1 MLACAG
7 FGIQEYGVMFGDFNL
22 ASPYAAY
29 ARLRQGPPL
38 VWDANFCGGAW
49 LVHRHQDV
57 QAALRH
63 PDLSVRR
70 VGGWVSQAGAPPS
83 PRLQAFKG
91 LMARTLVFL
100 DRPRHTRVR
109 RVVNAAFSPQAL
121 RDIDRSIEN
130 RVTHLHSAFTN
141 QLRHGPADLVEQV
154 CRPLPALVMMDLL
167 GLQQLP
173 LAVFQSWSEQL
184 ARFIGQ
190 ATPDLPLLM
199 DTQDALLDMADFLG
213 NSAKLQE
220 GGLAWRLLHD
230 EQLSLQG
237 RRERLAQSCMLLFA
251 GYETSRHLLSSLFQ
265 TLLDDASKLQD
276 LLSNPQKIP
285 AAIKELLRYDSPIQ
299 YTARRLMQDQHW
311 HGQHLRKGQLL
322 LLLLGAANRDPEVF
336 AHPDDLDFSRNNQA
350 ELSMGYGI
358 HHCLG
363 AGLVQLEAKLVLE
376 QFLPLLPRLQLAQ
389 RERIQLPAYRGWN
402 RLLVHYRAMPS

>member
-1 MLACAG
+1 
-7 FGIQEYGVMFGDFNL
+7 MFGEFNP

-38 VWDANFCGGAW
+38 VWDADFCGGAW
-49 LVHRHQDV
+49 LVHRHSDV
-57 QAALRH
+57 QAALRD

-70 VGGWVSQAGAPPS
+70 VGGWVAQAGAAPS

-109 RVVNAAFSPQAL
+109 RVVNAAFSAKAL
-121 RDIDRSIEN
+121 ESLHGTIEK
-130 RVTHLHSAFTN
+130 RVTQIHLGLEDK
-141 QLRHGPADLVEQV
+141 LRHGPADLVDEV
-154 CRPLPALVMMDLL
+154 CRPLPALVMMDVL

-173 LAVFQSWSEQL
+173 LSAFQAWSEQL

-199 DTQDALLDMADFLG
+199 DTQDALLDMAGFLG
-213 NSAKLQE
+213 NSTNLQE

-265 TLLDDASKLQD
+265 TLLGDSVKLQD
-276 LLSNPQKIP
+276 LLSNPQKTP
-285 AAIKELLRYDSPIQ
+285 AAIKEVLRYDSPIQ

-336 AHPDDLDFSRNNQA
+336 ANPDELDFNRDNQS
-350 ELSMGYGI
+350 ELSMGHGI

-389 RERIQLPAYRGWN
+389 GERIQLPAYRGWN
-402 RLLVHYRAMPS
+402 RLPVQYRTTQS

>member
-1 MLACAG
+1 
-7 FGIQEYGVMFGDFNL
+7 MFGDLNL
-22 ASPYAAY
+22 ASPYPAY
-29 ARLRQGPPL
+29 ACLREGPPL

-49 LVHRHQDV
+49 LVHRHNDV

-70 VGGWVSQAGAPPS
+70 VGGWVAQADAATS

-109 RVVNAAFSPQAL
+109 RVVNAAFSPKAL
-121 RDIDRSIEN
+121 ETLHGTIGQ
-130 RVTHLHSAFTN
+130 RVTQIHQ
-141 QLRHGPADLVEQV
+141 QLEEKLQTGPADLVDEV
-154 CRPLPALVMMDLL
+154 CRPLPALVMMDVL
-167 GLQQLP
+167 GLEQLSLP
-173 LAVFQSWSEQL
+173 VFQAWSEQL
-184 ARFIGQ
+184 ARFIGL
-190 ATPDLPLLM
+190 ATPDRPLLM
-199 DTQDALLDMADFLG
+199 HTQDALLDMAHFLS
-213 NSAKLQE
+213 NSANLQE

-265 TLLDDASKLQD
+265 TLLSNTAKLAELQAQ
-276 LLSNPQKIP
+276 PEKIP
-285 AAIKELLRYDSPIQ
+285 AAIKEVLRHDSPIQ
-299 YTARRLMQDQHW
+299 YTARRLIRDQYW

-322 LLLLGAANRDPEVF
+322 LLLLGAANRDPDVF
-336 AHPDDLDFSRNNQA
+336 SNPDKLDFGRNNQA

-363 AGLVQLEAKLVLE
+363 AGLVQLEARLAI
-376 QFLPLLPRLQLAQ
+376 QRFLPLLPRLQAGLG
-389 RERIQLPAYRGWN
+389 ERIQLPAYRGWN
-402 RLLVHYRAMPS
+402 SLPVQLKATYP

>member
-1 MLACAG
+1 
-7 FGIQEYGVMFGDFNL
+7 MFGEFNL

-38 VWDANFCGGAW
+38 VWDADFCGGAW
-49 LVHRHQDV
+49 LVHRHSDV
-57 QAALRH
+57 QAALRN

-70 VGGWVSQAGAPPS
+70 VGGWVAQAGAAPS

-109 RVVNAAFSPQAL
+109 RVVNAAFSAKAL
-121 RDIDRSIEN
+121 ESLHGTIEK
-130 RVTHLHSAFTN
+130 RVTQIHLGLEDK
-141 QLRHGPADLVEQV
+141 LRHGPADLVDGV
-154 CRPLPALVMMDLL
+154 CRPLPALVMMDVL

-173 LAVFQSWSEQL
+173 LSVFQAWSEQL

-213 NSAKLQE
+213 NSTNLQE

-265 TLLDDASKLQD
+265 TLLGDSIKLQD

-285 AAIKELLRYDSPIQ
+285 AAIKEVLRYDSPIQ

-336 AHPDDLDFSRNNQA
+336 ANPDELDFSRDNQA
-350 ELSMGYGI
+350 ELSMGHGI

-389 RERIQLPAYRGWN
+389 GERIQLPAYRGWN
-402 RLLVHYRAMPS
+402 RLPVQYRAAQS

>member
-1 MLACAG
+1 
-7 FGIQEYGVMFGDFNL
+7 MFGDFNL
-22 ASPYAAY
+22 VSPYPAY
-29 ARLRQGPPL
+29 ACLRQGPPL
-38 VWDANFCGGAW
+38 VWDADFCGGAW
-49 LVHRHQDV
+49 LVHRHCDV

-70 VGGWVSQAGAPPS
+70 VGGWVSQAGAAPS
-83 PRLQAFKG
+83 ARLQAFKG

-109 RVVNAAFSPQAL
+109 RVVNAAFSAKAL
-121 RDIDRSIEN
+121 ESLHDTIKSRAAQI
-130 RVTHLHSAFTN
+130 HLGLKDK
-141 QLRHGPADLVEQV
+141 LRHGSTDLVDEV
-154 CRPLPALVMMDLL
+154 CRPLPAMVMMDVL
-167 GLQQLP
+167 GVEQLP
-173 LAVFQSWSEQL
+173 LSVFQAWSEQL

-199 DTQDALLDMADFLG
+199 DTQDALLEMADFLG
-213 NSAKLQE
+213 NTANLQE

-265 TLLDDASKLQD
+265 TLLDDSAKLQE
-276 LLSNPQKIP
+276 LLASPQKIP
-285 AAIKELLRYDSPIQ
+285 AAIKEVLRHDSPIQ

-336 AHPDDLDFSRNNQA
+336 THPDQLDFSRNNQA
-350 ELSMGYGI
+350 ELSMGHGI

-363 AGLVQLEAKLVLE
+363 AGLVQLEAKLILE
-376 QFLPLLPRLQLAQ
+376 QFLPLLPHLQLSQ
-389 RERIQLPAYRGWN
+389 GERIQLPAYRGWN
-402 RLLVHYRAMPS
+402 RLLVQYRVAQS

>member
-1 MLACAG
+1 
-7 FGIQEYGVMFGDFNL
+7 MFGEFNL

-38 VWDANFCGGAW
+38 VWDADFCGGAW
-49 LVHRHQDV
+49 LIHRHSDV
-57 QAALRH
+57 QAALRD

-70 VGGWVSQAGAPPS
+70 VGGWVAQAGAAPS

-109 RVVNAAFSPQAL
+109 RVVNAAFSAKAL
-121 RDIDRSIEN
+121 ESLHGTIEK
-130 RVTHLHSAFTN
+130 RVTQIHLGLEDK
-141 QLRHGPADLVEQV
+141 LRHGPADLVDEV
-154 CRPLPALVMMDLL
+154 CRPLPALVMMDVI

-173 LAVFQSWSEQL
+173 LSVFQAWSEQL

-265 TLLDDASKLQD
+265 TLLGDSIKLQD

-285 AAIKELLRYDSPIQ
+285 AAIKEVLRYDSPIQ

-336 AHPDDLDFSRNNQA
+336 ANPDELDFSRDNQA
-350 ELSMGYGI
+350 ELSMGHGI

-389 RERIQLPAYRGWN
+389 GERIQLPAYRGWN
-402 RLLVHYRAMPS
+402 RLPVQYRATQS

>member
-1 MLACAG
+1 
-7 FGIQEYGVMFGDFNL
+7 MFGDFNL
-22 ASPYAAY
+22 ASPYPAY

-38 VWDANFCGGAW
+38 VWDADFCGGAW
-49 LVHRHQDV
+49 LVHRHGDV

-70 VGGWVSQAGAPPS
+70 VGGWVSQAVANPS
-83 PRLQAFKG
+83 PRLQTFKG

-109 RVVNAAFSPQAL
+109 RVVNAAFSAKAL
-121 RDIDRSIEN
+121 DTLHGTIEK
-130 RVTHLHSAFTN
+130 RVAQIHLALEN
-141 QLRHGPADLVEQV
+141 KLQHGSADLVDEV
-154 CRPLPALVMMDLL
+154 CRPLPALVMMDVL

-173 LAVFQSWSEQL
+173 LSVFQAWSEQL

-213 NSAKLQE
+213 NSANLQK

-265 TLLDDASKLQD
+265 TLLDDCTKQQD

-285 AAIKELLRYDSPIQ
+285 AAIKEVLRHDSPIQ

-322 LLLLGAANRDPEVF
+322 LLLLGAANRDPEIF
-336 AHPDDLDFSRNNQA
+336 AHPDELDFNRNNQA
-350 ELSMGYGI
+350 ELSMGHGI

-363 AGLVQLEAKLVLE
+363 AGLVQLEARLTLE
-376 QFLPLLPRLQLAQ
+376 QFLPLLPRLQLGQ
-389 RERIQLPAYRGWN
+389 GERIQLPAYRGWN
-402 RLLVHYRAMPS
+402 RLSVQYRALLS

>member
-1 MLACAG
+1 
-7 FGIQEYGVMFGDFNL
+7 MFGDFNL
-22 ASPYAAY
+22 ASPYPAY

-38 VWDANFCGGAW
+38 VWDADFCGGAW
-49 LVHRHQDV
+49 LVHRHGDV

-70 VGGWVSQAGAPPS
+70 VGGWVSQAGAHPS
-83 PRLQAFKG
+83 PRLQTFKG
-91 LMARTLVFL
+91 LLARTLVFL

-109 RVVNAAFSPQAL
+109 RVVNAAFSAKAL
-121 RDIDRSIEN
+121 DTLHGTIEK
-130 RVTHLHSAFTN
+130 RVAQIHLGLEN
-141 QLRHGPADLVEQV
+141 KLQHGSADLVDEV
-154 CRPLPALVMMDLL
+154 CRPLPALVMMDVL

-173 LAVFQSWSEQL
+173 LSVFQAWSEQL

-190 ATPDLPLLM
+190 ATPDQPLLM

-213 NSAKLQE
+213 NSANLQE

-230 EQLSLQG
+230 KQLSLQG

-265 TLLDDASKLQD
+265 TLLDDCTKQQD

-285 AAIKELLRYDSPIQ
+285 AAIKEVLRHDSPIQ

-322 LLLLGAANRDPEVF
+322 LLLLGAANRDPEIF
-336 AHPDDLDFSRNNQA
+336 AHPDELDFNRNNQA
-350 ELSMGYGI
+350 ELSMGHGI

-363 AGLVQLEAKLVLE
+363 AGLVQLEARLTLE
-376 QFLPLLPRLQLAQ
+376 QFLPLLPRLQLSQ
-389 RERIQLPAYRGWN
+389 GERIQLPAYRGWN
-402 RLLVHYRAMPS
+402 RLSVQYRALPS

>member
-1 MLACAG
+1 
-7 FGIQEYGVMFGDFNL
+7 MFDEFNL

-29 ARLRQGPPL
+29 ARLRQGSPL
-38 VWDANFCGGAW
+38 VWDADFCGGAW
-49 LVHRHQDV
+49 LVHRHSDV
-57 QAALRH
+57 QAALRN

-70 VGGWVSQAGAPPS
+70 VGGWVAQAGAAPS

-109 RVVNAAFSPQAL
+109 RVVNAAFSAKAL
-121 RDIDRSIEN
+121 ESLHGTIEKC
-130 RVTHLHSAFTN
+130 VTQIHLGLEDK
-141 QLRHGPADLVEQV
+141 LRHGPADLVDEV
-154 CRPLPALVMMDLL
+154 CRPLPALVMMDVL

-173 LAVFQSWSEQL
+173 LSVFQAWSEQL

-199 DTQDALLDMADFLG
+199 VTQDALLDMADFLG

-265 TLLDDASKLQD
+265 TLLGDSVKLQD
-276 LLSNPQKIP
+276 LLSNPQQIP
-285 AAIKELLRYDSPIQ
+285 AAIKEVLRYDSPIQ

-336 AHPDDLDFSRNNQA
+336 ANPDELDFSRDNQA
-350 ELSMGYGI
+350 ELSMGHGI

-389 RERIQLPAYRGWN
+389 GERIQLPAYRGWN
-402 RLLVHYRAMPS
+402 RLPVQYRAAQS

>member
-1 MLACAG
+1 
-7 FGIQEYGVMFGDFNL
+7 MFGDFNL

-29 ARLRQGPPL
+29 AGLRQGPPV
-38 VWDANFCGGAW
+38 VWDADFCGGAW
-49 LVHRHQDV
+49 LVHRHCDV
-57 QAALRH
+57 QAALRN

-70 VGGWVSQAGAPPS
+70 VGGWVAQAGAAPS

-109 RVVNAAFSPQAL
+109 RVVNAGFSAKGLESLHGTIKNRTAQIHRGLKDKL
-121 RDIDRSIEN
+121 RDGS
-130 RVTHLHSAFTN
+130 
-141 QLRHGPADLVEQV
+141 ADLVDEV
-154 CRPLPALVMMDLL
+154 CRPLPALVMMDVL

-173 LAVFQSWSEQL
+173 LSVFQTWSEQL

-190 ATPDLPLLM
+190 ATPDLPLLK

-213 NSAKLQE
+213 DSTNLQE

-265 TLLDDASKLQD
+265 TLLGDSIKLQD

-285 AAIKELLRYDSPIQ
+285 AAIKEVLRYDSPIQ

-336 AHPDDLDFSRNNQA
+336 ANPDELDFSRDNQA
-350 ELSMGYGI
+350 ELSMGHGI

-363 AGLVQLEAKLVLE
+363 AGLVQLEAKLLLE

-389 RERIQLPAYRGWN
+389 GERIQLPAYRGWN
-402 RLLVHYRAMPS
+402 RLPVQYRATQS

>member
-1 MLACAG
+1 
-7 FGIQEYGVMFGDFNL
+7 MFGEFNL

-38 VWDANFCGGAW
+38 VWDADFCGGAW
-49 LVHRHQDV
+49 LVHRHSDV
-57 QAALRH
+57 QAALRD

-70 VGGWVSQAGAPPS
+70 VGGWVAQAGAAPS

-109 RVVNAAFSPQAL
+109 RVVNAAFSAKAL
-121 RDIDRSIEN
+121 ESLHGTIEK
-130 RVTHLHSAFTN
+130 RVTQIHLGLKDKL
-141 QLRHGPADLVEQV
+141 QHGPADLVDEV
-154 CRPLPALVMMDLL
+154 CRPLPALVMMDML

-173 LAVFQSWSEQL
+173 LSVFQAWSEQL

-213 NSAKLQE
+213 NSTNLQE

-265 TLLDDASKLQD
+265 TLLGNSVKLQD

-285 AAIKELLRYDSPIQ
+285 AAIKEVLRHDSPIQ

-336 AHPDDLDFSRNNQA
+336 ANPDELDFSRDNQA
-350 ELSMGYGI
+350 ELSMGHGI

-363 AGLVQLEAKLVLE
+363 AGLVQLEAQLVLE

-389 RERIQLPAYRGWN
+389 GERIQLPAYRGWN
-402 RLLVHYRAMPS
+402 RLPVQYRATQS

>member
-1 MLACAG
+1 
-7 FGIQEYGVMFGDFNL
+7 MFGEFNL

-38 VWDANFCGGAW
+38 VWDADFCGGAW
-49 LVHRHQDV
+49 LIHRHSDV
-57 QAALRH
+57 QAALRN

-70 VGGWVSQAGAPPS
+70 VGGWVAQAGATPA

-109 RVVNAAFSPQAL
+109 RVVNAAFSAKAL
-121 RDIDRSIEN
+121 ESLHGTIEKH
-130 RVTHLHSAFTN
+130 VTQIHLGLEDK
-141 QLRHGPADLVEQV
+141 LRHGPADLVDEV
-154 CRPLPALVMMDLL
+154 CRPLPALVMMDVL

-173 LAVFQSWSEQL
+173 LSVFQAWSEQL

-265 TLLDDASKLQD
+265 TLLADSIKLQD

-285 AAIKELLRYDSPIQ
+285 AAIKEVLRYDSPIQ

-336 AHPDDLDFSRNNQA
+336 ANPDELDFSRDNQA
-350 ELSMGYGI
+350 ELSMGHGI

-389 RERIQLPAYRGWN
+389 GERIQLPAYRGWN
-402 RLLVHYRAMPS
+402 RLPVQYRATQS

>member
-1 MLACAG
+1 
-7 FGIQEYGVMFGDFNL
+7 MFGEFNL

-29 ARLRQGPPL
+29 GRLRQGPPL
-38 VWDANFCGGAW
+38 VWDADFCGGAW
-49 LVHRHQDV
+49 LVHRHSDV
-57 QAALRH
+57 QAALRN

-70 VGGWVSQAGAPPS
+70 VGGWVAQAGATPS

-109 RVVNAAFSPQAL
+109 RVVNAAFSAKAL
-121 RDIDRSIEN
+121 ESLHGTIEK
-130 RVTHLHSAFTN
+130 RVTQIHLGLEDK
-141 QLRHGPADLVEQV
+141 LRHGPADLVDEV
-154 CRPLPALVMMDLL
+154 CRPLPALVMMDVL

-173 LAVFQSWSEQL
+173 LSVFQAWSEQL

-199 DTQDALLDMADFLG
+199 DTQEALLDMADFLG
-213 NSAKLQE
+213 NSTNLQE

-265 TLLDDASKLQD
+265 TLLGDSIKLQD

-336 AHPDDLDFSRNNQA
+336 ANPDELDFNRDNQS
-350 ELSMGYGI
+350 ELSMGHGI

-363 AGLVQLEAKLVLE
+363 AGLVQLEAKLALE
-376 QFLPLLPRLQLAQ
+376 QFLPLLPGLQLAHG
-389 RERIQLPAYRGWN
+389 ERIQLPAYRGWN
-402 RLLVHYRAMPS
+402 RLPVQYRATQS

>member
-1 MLACAG
+1 
-7 FGIQEYGVMFGDFNL
+7 MFGDFNL

-29 ARLRQGPPL
+29 ACLRQGPPL

-49 LVHRHQDV
+49 LVHRHSDV
-57 QAALRH
+57 QASLRN

-70 VGGWVSQAGAPPS
+70 VGGWVSQAGAAPS
-83 PRLQAFKG
+83 PRLQTFKG

-109 RVVNAAFSPQAL
+109 RVVNTAFSPKSL
-121 RDIDRSIEN
+121 ETLHSTIEE
-130 RVTHLHSAFTN
+130 RVTQTLLGLE
-141 QLRHGPADLVEQV
+141 QKLQHGPADLVDEV

-167 GLQQLP
+167 GLEQLP
-173 LAVFQSWSEQL
+173 LTIFQAWSEQL

-190 ATPDLPLLM
+190 ATPDIPLLM
-199 DTQDALLDMADFLG
+199 DTQTALLDMADFLG
-213 NSAKLQE
+213 NTSNLRE

-230 EQLSLQG
+230 EQLSLHG

-251 GYETSRHLLSSLFQ
+251 GYETSRHLLSTLFQ
-265 TLLDDASKLQD
+265 TLLSDTRKLRSLQTQPE
-276 LLSNPQKIP
+276 NIP
-285 AAIKELLRYDSPIQ
+285 AAIKEVLRHDSPIQ
-299 YTARRLMQDQHW
+299 YTARRLMRDQHW

-336 AHPDDLDFSRNNQA
+336 TQPDELDFSRNNQA
-350 ELSMGYGI
+350 ELSMGHGI

-363 AGLVQLEAKLVLE
+363 AGLVHLEARLTLE
-376 QFLPLLPRLQLAQ
+376 KALPLLSRLQLGQGQ
-389 RERIQLPAYRGWN
+389 RIDVPAYRGWN
-402 RLLVHYRAMPS
+402 SLPVQLRGLQ

>member
-1 MLACAG
+1 
-7 FGIQEYGVMFGDFNL
+7 MFDDFNL

-29 ARLRQGPPL
+29 ARLRQGSPL
-38 VWDANFCGGAW
+38 VWDADFCGGAW
-49 LVHRHQDV
+49 LVHRHSDV
-57 QAALRH
+57 QAALRD

-70 VGGWVSQAGAPPS
+70 VGGWVAQAGAAPS

-100 DRPRHTRVR
+100 DRPRHTRLR
-109 RVVNAAFSPQAL
+109 RVVNAAFSAKAL
-121 RDIDRSIEN
+121 ESLHGTIEK
-130 RVTHLHSAFTN
+130 RVTQIHLGLEDK
-141 QLRHGPADLVEQV
+141 LRHGPADLVDEV
-154 CRPLPALVMMDLL
+154 CRPLPALVMMDVL

-173 LAVFQSWSEQL
+173 LSVFQAWSEQL

-265 TLLDDASKLQD
+265 TLLGDSVKLQD
-276 LLSNPQKIP
+276 LLSNPQQIP
-285 AAIKELLRYDSPIQ
+285 AAIKEVLRYDSPIQ

-336 AHPDDLDFSRNNQA
+336 ANPDELDFSRDNQS
-350 ELSMGYGI
+350 ELSMGHGI

-389 RERIQLPAYRGWN
+389 GERIQLPAYRGWN
-402 RLLVHYRAMPS
+402 RLPVQYRATQS

>member
-1 MLACAG
+1 
-7 FGIQEYGVMFGDFNL
+7 MFGDFNL
-22 ASPYAAY
+22 VSPYPAY

-38 VWDANFCGGAW
+38 VWDADFCGGAW
-49 LVHRHQDV
+49 LVHRHSDV

-70 VGGWVSQAGAPPS
+70 VGGWVSQAGANPS
-83 PRLQAFKG
+83 PRLQTFKG

-109 RVVNAAFSPQAL
+109 RVVNAAFSAKAL
-121 RDIDRSIEN
+121 DTLHGTIEK
-130 RVTHLHSAFTN
+130 RVAQIHLSLEN
-141 QLRHGPADLVEQV
+141 KLQHGSADLVDEV
-154 CRPLPALVMMDLL
+154 CRPLPALVMMDVL
-167 GLQQLP
+167 GLVQLP
-173 LAVFQSWSEQL
+173 LSVFQAWSEQL

-199 DTQDALLDMADFLG
+199 DTQDALLELADFLG
-213 NSAKLQE
+213 NSANLQE

-265 TLLDDASKLQD
+265 TLLDDCTKQQD

-285 AAIKELLRYDSPIQ
+285 AAIKEVLRHDSPIQ

-311 HGQHLRKGQLL
+311 HGQYLRKGQLL

-336 AHPDDLDFSRNNQA
+336 AHPDELDFNRNNQA
-350 ELSMGYGI
+350 ELSMGHGI

-363 AGLVQLEAKLVLE
+363 AGLVQLEARLTLE
-376 QFLPLLPRLQLAQ
+376 QFLPLLPRLQLGQ
-389 RERIQLPAYRGWN
+389 GERIQLPAYRGWN
-402 RLLVHYRAMPS
+402 RLSVQYRALPS

>member
-1 MLACAG
+1 
-7 FGIQEYGVMFGDFNL
+7 MFGEFNL

-38 VWDANFCGGAW
+38 VWDADFCGGAW
-49 LVHRHQDV
+49 LVHRHSDV
-57 QAALRH
+57 QAALRN

-70 VGGWVSQAGAPPS
+70 VGGWVAQAGAAPS

-109 RVVNAAFSPQAL
+109 RVVNAAFSAKAL
-121 RDIDRSIEN
+121 ESLHGTIEK
-130 RVTHLHSAFTN
+130 RVTQIHLGLEDK
-141 QLRHGPADLVEQV
+141 LRHGPADLVDEV
-154 CRPLPALVMMDLL
+154 CRPLPALVMMDVL

-173 LAVFQSWSEQL
+173 LSVFQAWSEQL

-265 TLLDDASKLQD
+265 TLLGDSIKLQD

-285 AAIKELLRYDSPIQ
+285 AAIKEVLRYDSPIQ

-336 AHPDDLDFSRNNQA
+336 ANPDELDFSRDNQA
-350 ELSMGYGI
+350 ELSMGHGI

-389 RERIQLPAYRGWN
+389 GERIQLPAYRGWN
-402 RLLVHYRAMPS
+402 RLPVQYRATQS

>member
-1 MLACAG
+1 
-7 FGIQEYGVMFGDFNL
+7 MFGDFNL

-29 ARLRQGPPL
+29 ARLRQGSPL
-38 VWDANFCGGAW
+38 VWDADFCGGAW
-49 LVHRHQDV
+49 LVHRHSDV
-57 QAALRH
+57 QAALRN

-70 VGGWVSQAGAPPS
+70 VGGWVAQAGAAPS

-109 RVVNAAFSPQAL
+109 RVVNAAFSAKAL
-121 RDIDRSIEN
+121 ESLHGTIEKC
-130 RVTHLHSAFTN
+130 VTQIHLGLEDK
-141 QLRHGPADLVEQV
+141 LRHGPADLVDEV
-154 CRPLPALVMMDLL
+154 CRPLPALVMMDVL

-173 LAVFQSWSEQL
+173 LSVFQAWSEQL

-265 TLLDDASKLQD
+265 TLLGDSVKLQD
-276 LLSNPQKIP
+276 LLSNPQQIP
-285 AAIKELLRYDSPIQ
+285 AAIKEVLRYDSPIQ

-336 AHPDDLDFSRNNQA
+336 ANPDELDFSRDNQA
-350 ELSMGYGI
+350 ELSMGHGI

-389 RERIQLPAYRGWN
+389 GERIQLPAYRGWN
-402 RLLVHYRAMPS
+402 RLPVQYRATQS

>member
-1 MLACAG
+1 
-7 FGIQEYGVMFGDFNL
+7 MFGDFNL

-38 VWDANFCGGAW
+38 VWDADFCGGAW
-49 LVHRHQDV
+49 LVHRHSDV
-57 QAALRH
+57 QAALRN

-70 VGGWVSQAGAPPS
+70 VGGWVAQAGADPS

-109 RVVNAAFSPQAL
+109 RVVNAAFSAKTL
-121 RDIDRSIEN
+121 E
-130 RVTHLHSAFTN
+130 TLHSTIEKRVA
-141 QLRHGPADLVEQV
+141 QIHLELKDKLRRGSADLVDEV
-154 CRPLPALVMMDLL
+154 CRPLPALVMMDVL

-173 LAVFQSWSEQL
+173 LSVFQAWSEQL
-184 ARFIGQ
+184 AGFIGQ
-190 ATPDLPLLM
+190 ATPDLPLLLS
-199 DTQDALLDMADFLG
+199 TQDALLDMADFLG
-213 NSAKLQE
+213 NGNNMQE

-265 TLLDDASKLQD
+265 TLLADSTTLQD

-285 AAIKELLRYDSPIQ
+285 AAIKEVLRHDSPIQ
-299 YTARRLMQDQHW
+299 YTARRLMHDQHW

-322 LLLLGAANRDPEVF
+322 LLLLGAANRDPAVF
-336 AHPDDLDFSRNNQA
+336 ANPDDLDFSRNNQA
-350 ELSMGYGI
+350 ELSMGHGI

-376 QFLPLLPRLQLAQ
+376 QFLPLLPRLQLTQ
-389 RERIQLPAYRGWN
+389 GERIRLPAYRGWN
-402 RLLVHYRAMPS
+402 RLPAQYRATQS

>member
-1 MLACAG
+1 
-7 FGIQEYGVMFGDFNL
+7 MFGEFNL

-38 VWDANFCGGAW
+38 VWDADFCGGAW
-49 LVHRHQDV
+49 LVHRHSDV
-57 QAALRH
+57 QAALRD

-70 VGGWVSQAGAPPS
+70 VGGWVAQAGAAPS

-100 DRPRHTRVR
+100 DRPRHTRLR
-109 RVVNAAFSPQAL
+109 RVVNAAFSAKAL
-121 RDIDRSIEN
+121 ESLHGTIEK
-130 RVTHLHSAFTN
+130 RVTQIHLGLEDK
-141 QLRHGPADLVEQV
+141 LRHGPADLVDEV
-154 CRPLPALVMMDLL
+154 CRPLPALVMMDVL

-173 LAVFQSWSEQL
+173 LSVFQAWSEQL

-265 TLLDDASKLQD
+265 TLLGDSIKLQD

-285 AAIKELLRYDSPIQ
+285 AAIKEVLRYDSPIQ

-336 AHPDDLDFSRNNQA
+336 ANPDELDFSRDNQA
-350 ELSMGYGI
+350 ELSMGHGI

-389 RERIQLPAYRGWN
+389 GERIQLPAYRGWN
-402 RLLVHYRAMPS
+402 RLPVQYRATQS

>member
-1 MLACAG
+1 
-7 FGIQEYGVMFGDFNL
+7 MFGEFNL

-29 ARLRQGPPL
+29 TRLRQGQPL
-38 VWDANFCGGAW
+38 VWDADFCGGAW
-49 LVHRHQDV
+49 LVHRHSDV
-57 QAALRH
+57 QAALRD

-70 VGGWVSQAGAPPS
+70 VGGWVAQAGAAPS

-109 RVVNAAFSPQAL
+109 RVVNAAFSAKAL
-121 RDIDRSIEN
+121 ESLHDTIKSRAAQI
-130 RVTHLHSAFTN
+130 HLGLEDK
-141 QLRHGPADLVEQV
+141 LRHGPADLVDEV
-154 CRPLPALVMMDLL
+154 CRPLPALVMMDVL

-173 LAVFQSWSEQL
+173 LSVFQAWSEQL

-199 DTQDALLDMADFLG
+199 DTQDALLDMAGFLG
-213 NSAKLQE
+213 NSTNLQE

-265 TLLDDASKLQD
+265 TLLGDSIKLQD

-285 AAIKELLRYDSPIQ
+285 AAIKEVLRYDSPIQ

-336 AHPDDLDFSRNNQA
+336 ANPDELDFSRDNQA
-350 ELSMGYGI
+350 ELSMGHGI

-389 RERIQLPAYRGWN
+389 GERIQLPAYRGWN
-402 RLLVHYRAMPS
+402 RLPVQYRATQS

>member
-1 MLACAG
+1 
-7 FGIQEYGVMFGDFNL
+7 MFGDFNL

-29 ARLRQGPPL
+29 ARLRQGSPL
-38 VWDANFCGGAW
+38 VWDADFCGGAW
-49 LVHRHQDV
+49 LVHRHSDV
-57 QAALRH
+57 QAALRD

-70 VGGWVSQAGAPPS
+70 VGGWVAQAGAAPS

-109 RVVNAAFSPQAL
+109 RVVNAAFSAKAL
-121 RDIDRSIEN
+121 ESLHGTIEK
-130 RVTHLHSAFTN
+130 RVTQIHLGLEDK
-141 QLRHGPADLVEQV
+141 LRHGPADLVDEV
-154 CRPLPALVMMDLL
+154 CRPLPALVMMDVL

-173 LAVFQSWSEQL
+173 LSVFQAWSEQL

-190 ATPDLPLLM
+190 TTPDLPLLM
-199 DTQDALLDMADFLG
+199 DTQDALLDMAGFLG
-213 NSAKLQE
+213 NSTNLQE

-265 TLLDDASKLQD
+265 TLLADSIRLQD

-285 AAIKELLRYDSPIQ
+285 AAIKEVLRYDSPIQ

-336 AHPDDLDFSRNNQA
+336 ANPDELDFSRDNQA
-350 ELSMGYGI
+350 ELSMGHGI

-389 RERIQLPAYRGWN
+389 GERIQLPAYRGWN
-402 RLLVHYRAMPS
+402 RLPVQYRATQS

>member
-1 MLACAG
+1 
-7 FGIQEYGVMFGDFNL
+7 MFGEFNL

-38 VWDANFCGGAW
+38 VWDADFCGGAW
-49 LVHRHQDV
+49 LVHRHSDV
-57 QAALRH
+57 QAALRN

-70 VGGWVSQAGAPPS
+70 VGGWVAQAGAAPS

-109 RVVNAAFSPQAL
+109 RVVNAAFSAKAL
-121 RDIDRSIEN
+121 ESLHGTIEK
-130 RVTHLHSAFTN
+130 RVTQIHLGLEDK
-141 QLRHGPADLVEQV
+141 LRHGPADLVDEV
-154 CRPLPALVMMDLL
+154 CRPLPALVMMDVL
-167 GLQQLP
+167 GLQPLP
-173 LAVFQSWSEQL
+173 LSVFQAWSEQL

-213 NSAKLQE
+213 NSVNLQE

-265 TLLDDASKLQD
+265 TLLGDSVKLQD

-285 AAIKELLRYDSPIQ
+285 AAIKEVLRHDSPIQ

-336 AHPDDLDFSRNNQA
+336 ANPDELDFSRDNQA
-350 ELSMGYGI
+350 ELSMGHGI

-389 RERIQLPAYRGWN
+389 GERIQLPAYRGWN
-402 RLLVHYRAMPS
+402 RLPVQYRATQS

>member
-1 MLACAG
+1 
-7 FGIQEYGVMFGDFNL
+7 MFGEFNL

-38 VWDANFCGGAW
+38 VWDADFCGGAW
-49 LVHRHQDV
+49 LVHRHSDV
-57 QAALRH
+57 QAALRN

-70 VGGWVSQAGAPPS
+70 VGGWVAQAGAAPS

-109 RVVNAAFSPQAL
+109 RVVNAAFSAKAL
-121 RDIDRSIEN
+121 ESLHGTIEK
-130 RVTHLHSAFTN
+130 RVTQIHLGLEDK
-141 QLRHGPADLVEQV
+141 LRHGPADLVDEV
-154 CRPLPALVMMDLL
+154 CRPLPALVMMDVI

-173 LAVFQSWSEQL
+173 LSVFQAWSEQL

-199 DTQDALLDMADFLG
+199 ATQDALLDMADFLG
-213 NSAKLQE
+213 NSVNLQE

-265 TLLDDASKLQD
+265 TLLGDSVKLQH

-285 AAIKELLRYDSPIQ
+285 AAIKEVLRHDSPIQ

-336 AHPDDLDFSRNNQA
+336 ANPDELDFSRDNQA
-350 ELSMGYGI
+350 ELSMGHGI

-389 RERIQLPAYRGWN
+389 GERIQLPAYRGWN
-402 RLLVHYRAMPS
+402 RLPVQYRATQS